1 MQKLKAKVIKMFGL
15 APIILG
21 VIFFVP
27 AGSFRFW
34 EAWLYSVVIII
45 PMIFV
50 VVYFLKNNPQVLES
64 RMKYKEKELQQK
76 KIIIIGNILF
86 FIAMILPGLDYRFG
100 LSDIPAVIV
109 FSSDAMVLAGIFIYF
124 LVLKENS
131 YASRIIEV
139 QEGQK
144 VISTGPYAIVRHP
157 MYSAVCIMY
166 LFTPIALGSYWAVI
180 PMLFIIPII
189 VLRILNEEEL
199 LKKDLPGYTEYIT
212 KTRYRLIPF
221 IW

>member
-1 MQKLKAKVIKMFGL
+1 MQKLKVKALKIFGL

-21 VIFFVP
+21 IIFFVP

-34 EAWLYSVVIII
+34 EAWVYSAVIII

-50 VVYFLKNNPQVLES
+50 VIYFLKRNPDILE
-64 RMKYKEKELQQK
+64 RRLQFKEKEPQQK
-76 KIIIIGNILF
+76 KIVRIGNILF

-100 LSDIPAVIV
+100 LSDIPAVMV

-131 YASRIIEV
+131 YASRTIEV

-144 VISTGPYAIVRHP
+144 VISTGPYSVVRHP
-157 MYSAVCIMY
+157 MYSAVGIMY
-166 LFTPIALGSYWAVI
+166 LFTPIALGSYWAII
-180 PMLFIIPII
+180 PMLLIIPII
-189 VLRILNEEEL
+189 VLRILNEEEI
-199 LKKDLPGYTEYIT
+199 LKKDLPGYTEYVT

>member
-1 MQKLKAKVIKMFGL
+1 MQKLKAKVLKMFGL

-34 EAWLYSVVIII
+34 AAWVYSAVIII

-50 VVYFLKNNPQVLES
+50 VIYFLINNPQVLER
-64 RMKYKEKELQQK
+64 RMQYKEKEFLQK
-76 KIIIIGNILF
+76 KIVRIGNILF

-139 QEGQK
+139 QEEQK
-144 VISTGPYAIVRHP
+144 VISTGPYSVVRHP
-157 MYSAVCIMY
+157 MYSAVCIIY
-166 LFTPIALGSYWAVI
+166 LFTPIALGSYWAII
-180 PMLFIIPII
+180 PMLLIIPII
-189 VLRILNEEEL
+189 VLRILNEEEI
-199 LKKDLPGYTEYIT
+199 LKKDLPGYTEYVT

>member
-1 MQKLKAKVIKMFGL
+1 MQKLKVKALKMFGL

-34 EAWLYSVVIII
+34 EAWVYSAVIII

-50 VVYFLKNNPQVLES
+50 VNYFLINDSQVLER
-64 RMKYKEKELQQK
+64 RMQHKEKELRQK
-76 KIIIIGNILF
+76 KIVRIGNILF

-100 LSDIPAVIV
+100 LSDIPAVMV

-139 QEGQK
+139 QAGQK
-144 VISTGPYAIVRHP
+144 VISTGPYSVVRHP

-166 LFTPIALGSYWAVI
+166 LFTPIALGSYWAII
-180 PMLFIIPII
+180 PMLLIIPII
-189 VLRILNEEEL
+189 VLRILNEEET
-199 LKKDLPGYTEYIT
+199 LKKDLPGYTEYVT

>member
-1 MQKLKAKVIKMFGL
+1 MQKLKVKALKIFGL

-21 VIFFVP
+21 IIFFVP

-34 EAWLYSVVIII
+34 EAWVYSAVIII

-50 VVYFLKNNPQVLES
+50 VRYFLKRNPDILE
-64 RMKYKEKELQQK
+64 RRLQFKEKEPQQK
-76 KIIIIGNILF
+76 KIVRIGNILF

-100 LSDIPAVIV
+100 LSDIPAVMV

-131 YASRIIEV
+131 YASRTIEV

-144 VISTGPYAIVRHP
+144 VISTGPYSVVRHP
-157 MYSAVCIMY
+157 MYSAVGIMY
-166 LFTPIALGSYWAVI
+166 LFTPIALGSYWAII
-180 PMLFIIPII
+180 PMLLIIPII
-189 VLRILNEEEL
+189 VLRILNEEEI
-199 LKKDLPGYTEYIT
+199 LKKDLPGYTEYVT

>member
-1 MQKLKAKVIKMFGL
+1 MQKLKVKVLKMFGL

-34 EAWLYSVVIII
+34 EAWVYSAVIII

-50 VVYFLKNNPQVLES
+50 VIYFIINNPQVLER
-64 RMKYKEKELQQK
+64 RMQYKEKELRQK
-76 KIIIIGNILF
+76 KIVRIGNILF

-100 LSDIPAVIV
+100 LSDIPAVMV
-109 FSSDAMVLAGIFIYF
+109 FSSDAMVLVGIFIYF
-124 LVLKENS
+124 LVIKENS

-144 VISTGPYAIVRHP
+144 VISTGPYSVVRHP
-157 MYSAVCIMY
+157 MYSAVGIMY
-166 LFTPIALGSYWAVI
+166 LFTPIALGSYWAII
-180 PMLFIIPII
+180 PMLLIIPII
-189 VLRILNEEEL
+189 VLRILNEEEI
-199 LKKDLPGYTEYIT
+199 LKKDLPGYTEYVT

>member
-1 MQKLKAKVIKMFGL
+1 MQKLKVKALKMFGL

-50 VVYFLKNNPQVLES
+50 VVYFLKNDPQLLES
-64 RMKYKEKELQQK
+64 RMKHKEKELQQK
-76 KIIIIGNILF
+76 KIVIIGNILF

-144 VISTGPYAIVRHP
+144 VISTGPYSVVRHP
-157 MYSAVCIMY
+157 MYSAVCIIY
-166 LFTPIALGSYWAVI
+166 LFTPIALGSYWAII
-180 PMLFIIPII
+180 PMLLIIPII
-189 VLRILNEEEL
+189 VLRILNEEET
-199 LKKDLPGYTEYIT
+199 LKKDLPGYTEYVT

>member
-1 MQKLKAKVIKMFGL
+1 MQKLKVKALKMFGL

-34 EAWLYSVVIII
+34 EAWVYSAVIII

-50 VVYFLKNNPQVLES
+50 VIYFLLNNPQVLER
-64 RMKYKEKELQQK
+64 RMQYKEKELRQK

-86 FIAMILPGLDYRFG
+86 FIALILPGLDYRFG
-100 LSDIPAVIV
+100 LSDISAVMV

-144 VISTGPYAIVRHP
+144 TISTGPYSVVRHP
-157 MYSAVCIMY
+157 MYSAVGIMY
-166 LFTPIALGSYWAVI
+166 LFTPIALGSYWAII
-180 PMLFIIPII
+180 PMLLIVPII
-189 VLRILNEEEL
+189 VLRILNEEET
-199 LKKDLPGYTEYIT
+199 LKKDLPGYTEYVT

>member
-1 MQKLKAKVIKMFGL
+1 MQKLKVKALKMFGL

-34 EAWLYSVVIII
+34 EAWVYSAVIII

-50 VVYFLKNNPQVLES
+50 VIYFLLNNPQVLER
-64 RMKYKEKELQQK
+64 RMQYKEKELRQK

-86 FIAMILPGLDYRFG
+86 FIAIILPGLDYRFG
-100 LSDIPAVIV
+100 LSDISAVMV

-144 VISTGPYAIVRHP
+144 TISTGPYSVVRHP
-157 MYSAVCIMY
+157 MYSAVGIMY
-166 LFTPIALGSYWAVI
+166 LFTPIALGSYWAII
-180 PMLFIIPII
+180 PMLLIVPII
-189 VLRILNEEEL
+189 VLRILNEEET
-199 LKKDLPGYTEYIT
+199 LKKDLPGYTEYVT

>member
-1 MQKLKAKVIKMFGL
+1 MQKLKVKALKMFGL

-21 VIFFVP
+21 IIFFVP

-34 EAWLYSVVIII
+34 EAWVYSAVIII

-50 VVYFLKNNPQVLES
+50 VIYFLKRNPDILE
-64 RMKYKEKELQQK
+64 RRLQFKEKEPQQK
-76 KIIIIGNILF
+76 KIVRIGNILF

-100 LSDIPAVIV
+100 LSDIPAVMV

-144 VISTGPYAIVRHP
+144 VISTGPYSVVRHP
-157 MYSAVCIMY
+157 MYSAVGSMY
-166 LFTPIALGSYWAVI
+166 LFTPIALGSYWAII
-180 PMLFIIPII
+180 PMLLIIPII
-189 VLRILNEEEL
+189 VLRILNEEEI
-199 LKKDLPGYTEYIT
+199 LKKDLPGYTEYVT